1 MTYSAAGRLAL
12 AQRIDS
18 MSRPAFAPPPART
31 IPMTLDSGPRSSWP
45 VELQAPAIERHRAGN
60 TGVPFFWSFEAAAA
74 GPHLMATR
82 TEERRVGTEG
92 VHSCTYRWSPDHSNK
107 KKPPLTTS

>member
-45 VELQAPAIERHRAGN
+45 VALQPPAIERHRART

-74 GPHLMATR
+74 R
-82 TEERRVGTEG
+82 
-92 VHSCTYRWSPDHSNK
+92 
-107 KKPPLTTS
+107 PPVLVPALAIGRASGRDSVSQYL

>member
-45 VELQAPAIERHRAGN
+45 VELQAPPIERHRAGN

-74 GPHLMATR
+74 GPHGMVKELVPEIGGGACR
-82 TEERRVGTEG
+82 GGG
-92 VHSCTYRWSPDHSNK
+92 VHEQARRGVAVE
-107 KKPPLTTS
+107 